1 MPIMPHAWIR
11 QVPAWTALSVRHALS
26 RRGLLVAAGVFV
38 CCYALAVLYY
48 VYLRPM
54 PTLDIRS
61 AFSTTVL
68 NEPPPS
74 PDPASEQPRPGD
86 KVLRVGDIPIRTWP
100 DLLNAPQRLRDR
112 INQGGIDASWF
123 RSKPLEGGDVHLV
136 EVQFERTDPVKGEAR
151 RFTSWRV
158 LGGLPVEELIPT
170 VLWGAVKFVLFAVG
184 ALVLWKRPADRSAA
198 QFFLLCVVTLG
209 AFTGGYNWAHIATQ
223 PVLLLVFMVCCVL
236 LPAVT
241 LHFYL
246 VFPRPKPWL
255 LRRPGWALAA
265 MYGVPAGFLL
275 ALAGLYFHA
284 RWLVQS
290 HPPETAAIEAALGRL
305 QFTAIAYIG
314 VAPLWYLASVLALL
328 HSYRWAADAT
338 ERNQVKCLLFGALLA
353 TLPIGYSV
361 YLAVFEPARFGA
373 GAVTWPM
380 FFASLCM
387 TAAFAVSI
395 TQYRLMELDKV
406 LSSGVIYFIISL
418 FVGLAYSA
426 VVLVGTLLF
435 HHVLTGPELHQALYV
450 SATALLVMLGLDLA
464 RSRIVKAL
472 DRRVSR
478 HKHHLDKTLQ
488 RMGQTIAQ
496 LVDPPT
502 LANRLLQTSSELLGA
517 HRGAV
522 YLRQGEQ
529 HLYRL
534 ADHLGEAPPL
544 DELSSGCPLV
554 EALAGGEVVTA
565 RVRPAEVLSPAQKQ
579 LQRLGGEVAQAL
591 AHEGRLLA
599 LLVLGARE
607 GGPYR
612 PEDLNLLS
620 AFGQITVLALNSAA
634 GHHTIE
640 QLNRDLQAK
649 VEKISEQQRR
659 ILALQSQ
666 LRGQNAPPVDDPGGT
681 GTAPAAAEDKAGGIV
696 GSSPQVRQLLHLV
709 RKVSAT
715 EAVVLIRGESGT
727 GKGLLARALHEHS
740 PRAGKPFVQVHCGAL
755 SPTLLES
762 ELFGHVKGAFTN
774 ALRDKVGRFEL
785 AHGGTLFLDEI
796 GDVSLDVQTKLLRVL
811 QERTFER
818 VGSSE
823 PVQADVRILTATHQD
838 LERLIR
844 QGRFREDLY
853 YRLNVFPVAVPPLRE
868 RREDV
873 AELAHHFLQV
883 YCQRSK
889 KVIDQIDDDALAALK
904 ACPWPGNVRQLENA
918 IERAVVLA
926 EGPVLTVRELPPEVV
941 QPAAESAAPFEEAG
955 HVGVYQGVKGERQRR
970 DRRERETLVRALA
983 EAAGNKAEAARA
995 LGMARSTLISRLKK
1009 HGLS

>member
-1 MPIMPHAWIR
+1 MIHLWIHRWLAWI
-11 QVPAWTALSVRHALS
+11 LHALRHMLT
-26 RRGLLVAAGVFV
+26 RRGLLVSAGVFI
-38 CCYALAVLYY
+38 CLYALAVLYS

-68 NEPPPS
+68 NAPPLSPEP
-74 PDPASEQPRPGD
+74 DGEEPRPGD
-86 KVLRVGDIPIRTWP
+86 KVLRVGDIPIHTWP
-100 DLLNAPQRLRDR
+100 DLLNAPQRVQKK
-112 INQGGIDASWF
+112 INRGQVEAAWFQRKTVDGG
-123 RSKPLEGGDVHLV
+123 EVELV
-136 EVQFERTDPVKGEAR
+136 AVQFERVDPESGQTR
-151 RFTSWRV
+151 RFVSWRV

-170 VLWGAVKFVLFAVG
+170 VLWGSVKFVLFAVG
-184 ALVLWKRPADRSAA
+184 AMVLWKRPADRSAA

-209 AFTGGYNWAHIATQ
+209 AFTGGYNWSHIATV
-223 PVLLLVFMVCCVL
+223 PVLLLVFMVCSVL

-265 MYGVPAGFLL
+265 VYGVPLGFLL
-275 ALAGLYFHA
+275 ALAGLYAHA
-284 RWLVQS
+284 RWLAQA
-290 HPPETAAIEAALGRL
+290 PLPEAAAVEAALDRL
-305 QFTAIAYIG
+305 QVTIFAYIG

-328 HSYRWAADAT
+328 HSYRRAADAT
-338 ERNQVKCLLFGALLA
+338 ERNQVKCILFGALLA

-361 YLAVFEPARFGA
+361 YVAVFEPARFGA

-380 FFASLCM
+380 FSASLCM

-406 LSSGVIYFIISL
+406 VSSGVMYFIISL
-418 FVGLAYSA
+418 CFGLAYW
-426 VVLVGTLLF
+426 VVVFVGTLLF
-435 HHVLTGPELHQALYV
+435 HHVLTGPELHQALTV
-450 SATALLVMLGLDLA
+450 SATALLVILGLDLA
-464 RSRIVKAL
+464 RSRVVKAL

-502 LANRLLQTSSELLGA
+502 LANRLLQSSGELLGA

-534 ADHLGEAPPL
+534 AGHLGEAPPL
-544 DELSSGCPLV
+544 TELSMGCPLV
-554 EALAGGEVVTA
+554 EALAAGEVVTA
-565 RVRPAEVLSPAQKQ
+565 RVRPAAVLSPAQKQ

-591 AHEGRLLA
+591 AHEGRLVA
-599 LLVLGARE
+599 LLILGARE
-607 GGPYR
+607 AGPYR

-634 GHHTIE
+634 GLRTIE

-666 LRGQNAPPVDDPGGT
+666 LRGQNAPAGGPGAT
-681 GTAPAAAEDKAGGIV
+681 PEAPAVAEDRAGGIV
-696 GSSPQVRQLLHLV
+696 GSSPRVRQLLHLV

-740 PRAGKPFVQVHCGAL
+740 PRAGKPFVQVHCAAL

-796 GDVSLDVQTKLLRVL
+796 GDISLDVQTKLLRFL

-823 PVQADVRILTATHQD
+823 PAQADVRILTATHQD
-838 LERLIR
+838 LEGLIR

-853 YRLNVFPVAVPPLRE
+853 YRLNVFPIAVPPLRE
-868 RREDV
+868 RREDI
-873 AELAHHFLQV
+873 AELTHHFLQAA
-883 YCQRSK
+883 CQRSK

-918 IERAVVLA
+918 IERAVVIA
-926 EGPVLTVRELPPEVV
+926 EGPVLTVRELPPEVLRS
-941 QPAAESAAPFEEAG
+941 ATEESAAAFEE
-955 HVGVYQGVKGERQRR
+955 VGPENVYPRVKGERLRR
-970 DRRERETLVRALA
+970 DRREREALVRALA

-995 LGMARSTLISRLKK
+995 LGMARSTFLSRLKK